1 MFFCSNKNKVHI
13 VNDVSLNAF
22 ASGAFISIYFS
33 TLKIDLV
40 DLIVDE
46 RGEKTF
52 YV

>member
-1 MFFCSNKNKVHI
+1 VFFCSNKYKVHI
-13 VNDVSLNAF
+13 VDDVRLNAF
-22 ASGAFISIYFS
+22 DSGAFISIYFS
-33 TLKIDLV
+33 TFKIDLV